1 MSDVHKYVL
10 IVDDDREI
18 RESLSYYFKSVG
30 WSPKAARSG
39 DEALKII
46 LRELPGVVIS
56 DIRMPGM
63 DGLDLL
69 ARIKQLAPDLPVV
82 MITAHGDVPAAIEAM
97 KAGAVDFIEKPYD
110 AESVVQAAVQAV
122 ENARLSERNSDL
134 RKRFLEAQ
142 GLEAMLIGNSPEMAL
157 LRQDIA
163 DMGDTDASVLIMGET
178 GTGKELVA
186 RALHDMSSRSKGPF
200 IPVNCAAVTDEL
212 FDAAMFGHRAGA
224 FTGATQASP
233 GFFMAAI
240 QGSLFLDEL
249 SACSQH
255 AQPKLLRA
263 LESREITPV
272 GETSPRPVDIR
283 IICASNE
290 NLEER
295 IRQGSF
301 RADLYYRV
309 NTLIIHI
316 PPLRQRS
323 DDILPL
329 FMHFLIRFARDYGI
343 DPPDVTASDISA
355 LFNHDWPG
363 NVRELRHVAER
374 RVLAARRGRGSVGEA
389 MSLLS
394 AEASRTNP
402 EQTLKE
408 KVEAFERQIIAR
420 VLDDCDGSMDDVA
433 SLLGIARR
441 TLNEKIAR
449 YGLRRD

>member
-1 MSDVHKYVL
+1 MNENRKHVL
-10 IVDDDREI
+10 IIDDDREI
-18 RESLSYYFKSVG
+18 RESLSYYFNSVG
-30 WSPKAARSG
+30 WSPQTAKSG

-46 LRELPGVVIS
+46 HRELPDVVIS

-63 DGLDLL
+63 DGQDLL
-69 ARIKQLAPDLPVV
+69 VRIKHLAPDLPVV
-82 MITAHGDVPAAIEAM
+82 MITAHGDVPAAIKAM

-110 AESVVQAAVQAV
+110 PEGVVQAAMQAV
-122 ENARLSERNSDL
+122 EKSRLSERNTDL
-134 RKRFLEAQ
+134 RKRLFRAQ
-142 GLEAMLIGNSPEMAL
+142 GLEAMLIGDSPEMVQ

-163 DMGDTDASVLIMGET
+163 DMADTDASVLVMGET
-178 GTGKELVA
+178 GTGKEVVA
-186 RALHDMSSRSKGPF
+186 QSLHDMSSRSRGPF

-224 FTGATQASP
+224 FTGATHASP
-233 GFFMAAI
+233 GFFVAADR
-240 QGSLFLDEL
+240 GSLFLDEL

-263 LESREITPV
+263 LESREVTPV
-272 GETSPRPVDIR
+272 GEIRPLPVDIR

-295 IRQGSF
+295 IAQGSF

-309 NTLIIHI
+309 NTLIVHL

-329 FMHFLIRFARDYGI
+329 FTHFLMRFAKDYGI
-343 DPPDVTASDISA
+343 DPPDLTTADISA

-394 AEASRTNP
+394 AEALSV

-420 VLDDCDGSMDDVA
+420 VLEDCDGSMDDVA
-433 SLLGIARR
+433 NLLGIARR

>member
-1 MSDVHKYVL
+1 MNEIRKHVL

-18 RESLSYYFKSVG
+18 RESLSYYFNSVG
-30 WSPKAARSG
+30 WSPQTAKSG

-46 LRELPGVVIS
+46 RRELPDVVIS

-63 DGLDLL
+63 DGQDLL
-69 ARIKQLAPDLPVV
+69 VRIKQLAPDLPVV

-110 AESVVQAAVQAV
+110 PEGVVNAAIHAV
-122 ENARLSERNSDL
+122 ENSRLSERNADL
-134 RKRFLEAQ
+134 RRRLAGAR
-142 GLEAMLIGNSPEMAL
+142 GLEAMIIGDSPEMVQ
-157 LRQDIA
+157 LRQDVA
-163 DMGDTDASVLIMGET
+163 DMADSDASVLIIGET
-178 GTGKELVA
+178 GTGKEVVA
-186 RALHDMSSRSKGPF
+186 GALHAMSSRSRGPF

-224 FTGATQASP
+224 FTGATQASS
-233 GFFMAAI
+233 GFFVAADR
-240 QGSLFLDEL
+240 GSLFLDEL

-263 LESREITPV
+263 LESREVTPV
-272 GETSPRPVDIR
+272 GETRPVPVDVR

-295 IRQGSF
+295 IAQGSF
-301 RADLYYRV
+301 RADLFYRV
-309 NTLIIHI
+309 NTLIVHI
-316 PPLRQRS
+316 PPLRRRS
-323 DDILPL
+323 DDVLPL
-329 FMHFLIRFARDYGI
+329 FTHFLMHFARAYGI
-343 DPPDVTASDISA
+343 DPPDLTTADISA

-374 RVLAARRGRGSVGEA
+374 RVLAARRGRGSVAEA

-394 AEASRTNP
+394 AEALNV

-408 KVEAFERQIIAR
+408 KVESFERQIIAR
-420 VLDDCDGSMDDVA
+420 VLEDCNGSMDDVA
-433 SLLGIARR
+433 NLLGIARR
-441 TLNEKIAR
+441 TLNEKISR
-449 YGLRRD
+449 YRLRRD

>member
-1 MSDVHKYVL
+1 MNEIRKRVL

-18 RESLSYYFKSVG
+18 RESLSYYFNSVG
-30 WSPKAARSG
+30 WSPQTAKSG
-39 DEALKII
+39 DDALKTI
-46 LRELPGVVIS
+46 RNELPDVVIS

-63 DGLDLL
+63 DGQDLL
-69 ARIKQLAPDLPVV
+69 LRIKQLAPDLPVV

-110 AESVVQAAVQAV
+110 PEDVVQAAMQVV
-122 ENARLSERNSDL
+122 EDARSRERNANL
-134 RKRFLEAQ
+134 RKRLLGAR
-142 GLEAMLIGNSPEMAL
+142 GLEAVLIGDSPEMAQ
-157 LRQDIA
+157 LRQNVA
-163 DMGDTDASVLIMGET
+163 DMADTDASVLIIGET
-178 GTGKELVA
+178 GTGKEVVA
-186 RALHDMSSRSKGPF
+186 QALHDISSRSKGPF

-233 GFFMAAI
+233 GFFVAADN
-240 QGSLFLDEL
+240 GSLFLDEL
-249 SACSQH
+249 SACSQTT
-255 AQPKLLRA
+255 QPKLLRA
-263 LESREITPV
+263 LESRQVTPV
-272 GETSPRPVDIR
+272 GEARPHPVNVR

-295 IRQGSF
+295 IARGSF

-309 NTLIIHI
+309 NTLILQI
-316 PPLRQRS
+316 PPLRQRL

-329 FMHFLIRFARDYGI
+329 FTYFLMRFAKDYGI
-343 DPPDVTASDISA
+343 NPPELTTADIST

-363 NVRELRHVAER
+363 NVRELCHVAER
-374 RVLAARRGRGSVGEA
+374 RVLAARRGRDSVGEA

-394 AEASRTNP
+394 AEASSP

-420 VLDDCDGSMDDVA
+420 VLEDCDGSMDDVA
-433 SLLGIARR
+433 NLLGIARR
-441 TLNEKIAR
+441 TLNEKLAR